1 MISLALFC
9 GSREIHVDLGALSN
23 ILKSQVQD
31 LLKIAVRQQVLW
43 VWASTHPMQMTTL
56 RIGLVPEIG
65 HVPLRIR
72 TVGCIEAIQDVKWP
86 QRFNVADV
94 TVHEQGIVKARVFG
108 FSMFL
113 AVPYP
118 CTLIEN
124 LLEL

>member
-1 MISLALFC
+1 
-9 GSREIHVDLGALSN
+9 
-23 ILKSQVQD
+23 
-31 LLKIAVRQQVLW
+31 LKIAVRQQVLW
-43 VWASTHPMQMTTL
+43 VWASTHPIQMMTL

-86 QRFNVADV
+86 QRFNVTDV
-94 TVHEQGIVKARVFG
+94 IVHEQGIVKVCVFG
-108 FSMFL
+108 FSVFL
-113 AVPYP
+113 AVLCP

>member
-56 RIGLVPEIG
+56 RIGLVPETG

-94 TVHEQGIVKARVFG
+94 TVHEQGIVKAHVFG

-118 CTLIEN
+118 CTLIEH